1 MTATASRLELRGL
14 TRRFGGLVAVSE
26 VSFAM
31 QPGEIFGLIGP
42 NGAGKTTLFNL
53 IAGVHAPSA
62 GEVLHDGAKVTGLSS
77 EAIARRGIGRTFQ
90 AAHTFKTQTVR
101 ENLRLAALMHHS
113 HGPLAHWRAR
123 HHSKLERDER
133 CHDVAGFVG
142 LAALLD
148 QIGGSLAYGQQ
159 KMLGVAMALMAS
171 PQLLLMDEPA
181 AGLNPTEKRT
191 MGELIRRMRDERG
204 IDILLV
210 EHDMRLV
217 MSLSDRILVIN
228 QGKRIALGTPQAVQ
242 ADAAVIEA
250 YLGSDYELA

>member
-1 MTATASRLELRGL
+1 MTTAPRLELRSL
-14 TRRFGGLVAVSE
+14 TRRFGGLVAVSQ

-31 QPGEIFGLIGP
+31 RPGEIFGLIGP

-53 IAGVHAPSA
+53 IAGVHRPSA
-62 GEVLHDGAKVTGLSS
+62 GDVLHDGETVTGLSS

-90 AAHTFKTQTVR
+90 AAHTFKAQTVR

-113 HGPLAHWRAR
+113 HGPAAHWRDR
-123 HHSKLERDER
+123 HHSKTERDQR
-133 CHDVAGFVG
+133 CRDVAAFVG
-142 LAALLD
+142 LGGLLD

-159 KMLGVAMALMAS
+159 KMLGVAMALMTS

-181 AGLNPTEKRT
+181 AGLNSTEKRT
-191 MGELIRRMRDERG
+191 MGELISRMRDERG

-210 EHDMRLV
+210 EHDMRLL

-228 QGKRIALGTPQAVQ
+228 QGKSIALGTPQEVQ

-250 YLGSDYELA
+250 YLGSDHELT